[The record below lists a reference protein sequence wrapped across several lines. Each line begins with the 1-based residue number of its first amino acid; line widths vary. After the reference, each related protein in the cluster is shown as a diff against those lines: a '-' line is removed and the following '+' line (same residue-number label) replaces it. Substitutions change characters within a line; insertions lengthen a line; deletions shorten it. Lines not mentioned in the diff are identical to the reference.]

1 MNGIKEQM
9 CSKQRD
15 GKSQKEPKRY
25 ARDQNIARVMKNVF
39 RRINITYGHTWKE
52 FELEDI

>member
-1 MNGIKEQM
+1 MQ
-9 CSKQRD
+9 CKQRD

-39 RRINITYGHTWKE
+39 RRIISTWTWTWKE